1 MDSENDFVLAHIS
14 DLHFSEGTDQS
25 NPNHAHSIEH
35 LIGIQ
40 NRLAAL
46 SAVDCLIV
54 SGDVSNHG
62 DRQSLI
68 TANGWLFRTIPIGN
82 GEYTGLNMPIQ
93 RVRVVPGNH
102 DAWNATESGHLID
115 RRQKSLEH
123 YNFAFPNHQIPH
135 GGCYFDWQQ
144 KGDNGLYIA
153 LIDSCFLGDTE
164 QNEESTFGT
173 LRFDQAISKGRLTV
187 EQAEQLLEW
196 HDKGIQGRL
205 ENPRQPGTYID
216 RNVFA
221 ASLKILVM
229 HHYLFEPPEMKSD
242 YFMRIQHR
250 DIVFRN
256 IALSDFDVLMCG
268 HKHVAAFD
276 VHDYGDHFNDRAVNR
291 YMTNYFRRLIG
302 LESLPI
308 QFVDEKGR
316 RLSKA
321 LTQLAEIIGSYYKR
335 IESLFTATQ
344 STANDPEIAEK
355 VFQLLKSGL
364 DSPENLKRTVEKFL
378 HEAGATGASILDSTE
393 LKAIQ
398 KRITVGL
405 NTQERKELRKVADSI
420 SSISRELKARQF
432 LQLMSGSSAKASS
445 TPKQK
450 RSFHVYRIRRDND
463 GWNLVCDRYNWE
475 GSAFSDTPTSRNHSF
490 KRKI

>member
-1 MDSENDFVLAHIS
+1 MDTEHDFVLAHIS

-25 NPNHAHSIEH
+25 NPNHAHSIQH
-35 LIGIQ
+35 LIGLQ
-40 NRLAAL
+40 ARLAPL
-46 SAVDCLIV
+46 SEVDYLIV

-62 DRQSLI
+62 DRQSLV
-68 TANGWLFRTIPIGN
+68 TASGWLFSTIPIGK
-82 GEYTGLNMPIQ
+82 GEYTGLKMPLE

-102 DAWNATESGHLID
+102 DAWNANESGHLID
-115 RRQKSLEH
+115 RRQKSLEN

-144 KGDNGLYIA
+144 KGHNGLYIVFV
-153 LIDSCFLGDTE
+153 DSCFLGDTE
-164 QNEESTFGT
+164 PNTESTFGT
-173 LRFDQAISKGRLTV
+173 LRFDQAIAKGRLTV
-187 EQAEQLLEW
+187 EQTEQLLEW
-196 HDKGIQGRL
+196 YDKGNKGSL
-205 ENPRQPGTYID
+205 ENPHKSGTYID
-216 RNVFA
+216 QSVFA

-229 HHYLFEPPEMKSD
+229 HHYLFEPPEKKSD
-242 YFMRIQHR
+242 YFMRVQHR

-276 VHDYGDHFNDRAVNR
+276 VHDYGDHFDDRAVNR

-308 QFVDEKGR
+308 QFVDEEGK

-321 LTQLAEIIGSYYKR
+321 LTQLAEIIGSYFKR
-335 IESLFTATQ
+335 INSFLPGAQ
-344 STANDPEIAEK
+344 STSTDPDIADN
-355 VFQLLKSGL
+355 VFQLLKNGL
-364 DSPENLKRTVEKFL
+364 DNPNGLKRTVEKFL
-378 HEAGATGASILDSTE
+378 HDAGTTGASMLDSRE
-393 LKAIQ
+393 LKSIQ
-398 KRITVGL
+398 KRISVGF

-420 SSISRELKARQF
+420 STISRELKSRQF

-445 TPKQK
+445 PPEQK
-450 RSFHVYRIRRDND
+450 RSFHIYRIRRDD
-463 GWNLVCDRYNWE
+463 VGWSVVCERYNWE
-475 GSAFSDTPTSRNHSF
+475 GSAFSDKPTSRNHSF